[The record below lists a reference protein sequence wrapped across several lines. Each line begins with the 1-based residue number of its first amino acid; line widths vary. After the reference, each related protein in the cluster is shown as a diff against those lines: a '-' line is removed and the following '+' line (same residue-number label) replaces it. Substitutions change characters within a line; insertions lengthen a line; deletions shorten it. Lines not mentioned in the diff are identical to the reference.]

1 MNELP
6 ASPHLADLALAVL
19 AAEAVGLWALRR
31 FLGRGPG
38 LAPLL
43 WLLLA
48 GAALLV
54 ALRIALAGGGGALV
68 GLFLALAGV
77 AHLLDLRRRRAGQR

>member
-1 MNELP
+1 MSGLP

-19 AAEAVGLWALRR
+19 AAEAAGLWALRR
-31 FLGRGPG
+31 LFGRGPG

-54 ALRIALAGGGGALV
+54 ALRIALSGGGGALV